1 MDEAVHIIPVGFD
14 FQRLAQPIT
23 QGEIDADRVLLLH
36 SSEKASD
43 LEAQQLAERMVERLE
58 ETLGTLF
65 GKEVK
70 RQPVENIFDFE
81 TAYITAYEMIKEEV
95 EDGNEV
101 WVNISS
107 MPRTVAFAFASA
119 ANSLV
124 VEEPSYRDNVHTYY
138 VSTEE
143 YIVTRMIRELKE
155 EEQFLENLS
164 EKHPENDDIADR
176 LKAIASLVSDVQ
188 NNGTTK
194 GADQIVEF
202 PVVPV
207 GELHEFEIEIL
218 RFLESDGTQESISA
232 LAEDF
237 SRKKSEDIDLDSFKS
252 KVQYNVKNL
261 EEQGFV
267 ETKPVKNK
275 HQISLDTMGKLWVQT
290 HQKHSGA

>member
-1 MDEAVHIIPVGFD
+1 MDETVHIIPVGFD

-23 QGEIDADRVLLLH
+23 QGDIDADRVHLLH
-36 SSEKASD
+36 SSRESSNP
-43 LEAQQLAERMVERLE
+43 ESQELAERMVERLE

-65 GKEVK
+65 GKDVK
-70 RQPVENIFDFE
+70 RQTVDNIFDFE
-81 TAYITAYEMIKEEV
+81 TAYTKAYEMIKREV
-95 EDGNEV
+95 ENGNRV

-124 VEEPSYRDNVHTYY
+124 VEEPDYRNKVHTYY

-155 EEQFLENLS
+155 EKQFLEQQH
-164 EKHPENDDIADR
+164 EKHPEDQDIKDR
-176 LKAIASLVSDVQ
+176 LDSIGGLVSDVQ

-207 GELHEFEIEIL
+207 GELHEFEIKIL
-218 RFLESDGTQESISA
+218 RFLEEDGTQESIIITCRKFGTKQT
-232 LAEDF
+232 EDV
-237 SRKKSEDIDLDSFKS
+237 DIDSFKS

-261 EEQGFV
+261 EE
-267 ETKPVKNK
+267 TR
-275 HQISLDTMGKLWVQT
+275 LC
-290 HQKHSGA
+290 QKRVSEK

>member
-1 MDEAVHIIPVGFD
+1 MDETVHIIPVGFD

-23 QGEIDADRVLLLH
+23 QGDIDADRVHLLH
-36 SSEKASD
+36 SSRESSNP
-43 LEAQQLAERMVERLE
+43 ESQELAERMVERLE

-65 GKEVK
+65 GKDVK
-70 RQPVENIFDFE
+70 RQTVDNIFDFE
-81 TAYITAYEMIKEEV
+81 TAYTKAYEMIKREV
-95 EDGNEV
+95 ENGNRV

-124 VEEPSYRDNVHTYY
+124 VEEPDYRNKVHTYY

-155 EEQFLENLS
+155 EKQFLEQQH
-164 EKHPENDDIADR
+164 EKHPEDQDIKDR
-176 LKAIASLVSDVQ
+176 LDSIGGLVSDVQ

-207 GELHEFEIEIL
+207 GELHEFEIKIL
-218 RFLESDGTQESISA
+218 RFLEEDGTQESILS
-232 LAEDF
+232 LAENLAQ
-237 SRKKSEDIDLDSFKS
+237 KQTEDVDIDSFKS

-261 EEQGFV
+261 EEQGYV
-267 ETKPVKNK
+267 KRESVKNK
-275 HQISLDTMGKLWVQT
+275 HQISLDTMGKLWVKT
-290 HQKHSGA
+290 HQDNT

>member
-1 MDEAVHIIPVGFD
+1 MNETVHIIPVGFD

-23 QGEIDADRVLLLH
+23 QGDIDADRVLLLH
-36 SSEKASD
+36 SSRESSNP
-43 LEAQQLAERMVERLE
+43 ESQQLAERMVERLE

-65 GKEVK
+65 GKDVK
-70 RQPVENIFDFE
+70 RQTVKNIFDFE
-81 TAYITAYEMIKEEV
+81 TAYTKAYEMIKKEV
-95 EDGNEV
+95 ENGNTV

-124 VEEPSYRDNVHTYY
+124 VEEPDYRNKVHTYY

-155 EEQFLENLS
+155 EKQFLEQQY
-164 EKHPENDDIADR
+164 EKHPEDQDIKDR
-176 LKAIASLVSDVQ
+176 LDSISGLVSDVQ

-207 GELHEFEIEIL
+207 VELHEFEIKIL
-218 RFLESDGTQESISA
+218 RFLEEDGTQESISS
-232 LAEDF
+232 LAENLA
-237 SRKKSEDIDLDSFKS
+237 KKQTEDVDIDSFKS

-261 EEQGFV
+261 EEQGYV
-267 ETKPVKNK
+267 KRESVKNK
-275 HQISLDTMGKLWVQT
+275 HQISLDTMGKLWVKT
-290 HQKHSGA
+290 HQDNV

>member
-1 MDEAVHIIPVGFD
+1 MNETVHIIPVGFD

-23 QGEIDADRVLLLH
+23 QGDIDADRVLLLH
-36 SSEKASD
+36 SSRESSNP
-43 LEAQQLAERMVERLE
+43 ESQQLAERMVERLE

-65 GKEVK
+65 GKDVK
-70 RQPVENIFDFE
+70 RQTVKNIFDFE
-81 TAYITAYEMIKEEV
+81 TDYTKAYEMIKKEV
-95 EDGNEV
+95 ENGNTV

-124 VEEPSYRDNVHTYY
+124 VEEPDYRNKVHTYY

-155 EEQFLENLS
+155 EKQFLEQQY
-164 EKHPENDDIADR
+164 EKHPEDQDIKDR
-176 LKAIASLVSDVQ
+176 LDSISGLVSDVQ

-207 GELHEFEIEIL
+207 GELHEFEIKIL
-218 RFLESDGTQESISA
+218 RFLDSDGTQESISS
-232 LAEDF
+232 LAENLAQ
-237 SRKKSEDIDLDSFKS
+237 KQTEDVDIDSFKS

-261 EEQGFV
+261 EEQGY
-267 ETKPVKNK
+267 VKRESVKIK
-275 HQISLDTMGKLWVQT
+275 HQISLNTMGKLCVKT
-290 HQKHSGA
+290 HQDNV

>member
-1 MDEAVHIIPVGFD
+1 MDETIHIIPVGFD

-23 QGEIDADRVLLLH
+23 QGDIDADRVLLLH
-36 SSEKASD
+36 SSRESSNP
-43 LEAQQLAERMVERLE
+43 ESQELAERMVERLE

-65 GKEVK
+65 GKDVDRRSFK
-70 RQPVENIFDFE
+70 NIFDFE
-81 TAYITAYEMIKEEV
+81 TAYTKAYRMIKEEV
-95 EDGNEV
+95 QDGNTV

-124 VEEPSYRDNVHTYY
+124 VEEPDFRNKVHTYY

-143 YIVTRMIRELKE
+143 YIVTQMIQELKKE
-155 EEQFLENLS
+155 KKFLEKIS
-164 EKHPENDDIADR
+164 DKHPEDQDIKDR
-176 LKAIASLVSDVQ
+176 LDSIASLVSDVQ

-207 GELHEFEIEIL
+207 AELHEFEIKIL
-218 RFLESDGTQESISA
+218 RFLKSNGTQESISS
-232 LAEDF
+232 LAKNIAQKEPGNI
-237 SRKKSEDIDLDSFKS
+237 DIDSFKS

-267 ETKPVKNK
+267 KRESIKNRHK
-275 HQISLDTMGKLWVQT
+275 ISLDTMGKLWVNT
-290 HQKHSGA
+290 HEPNQQ

>member
-1 MDEAVHIIPVGFD
+1 MDETVHIIPVGFD

-23 QGEIDADRVLLLH
+23 QGDIDADRVLLLH
-36 SSEKASD
+36 SSRESSD
-43 LEAQQLAERMVERLE
+43 SESQELAERMVERLE

-65 GKEVK
+65 GKTVK
-70 RQPVENIFDFE
+70 RQTVENIFDFE
-81 TAYITAYEMIKEEV
+81 TAYTKAYEMIKEEV
-95 EDGNEV
+95 EDGNTV

-124 VEEPSYRDNVHTYY
+124 VEEPGYRNNVHTYY

-155 EEQFLENLS
+155 EREFLENLS
-164 EKHPENDDIADR
+164 KKHPEDQEIADR
-176 LKAIASLVSDVQ
+176 LDSIGGLVSDVQ
-188 NNGTTK
+188 NNGTTR

-207 GELHEFEIEIL
+207 GELHEFEIKIL
-218 RFLESDGTQESISA
+218 RFLEADGTQESISSLSEN
-232 LAEDF
+232 LAQEE
-237 SRKKSEDIDLDSFKS
+237 SEDVEIDSFKS

-267 ETKPVKNK
+267 KRESVKNK
-275 HQISLDTMGKLWVQT
+275 HQISLDTMGKLWTNT
-290 HQKHSGA
+290 HQDNN

>member
-23 QGEIDADRVLLLH
+23 QGDIEADRILLLH
-36 SSEKASD
+36 SSRETSD
-43 LEAQQLAERMVERLE
+43 KESQELAERMVERLE

-65 GKEVK
+65 GKQVDRQTVK
-70 RQPVENIFDFE
+70 DIFDFE
-81 TAYITAYEMIKEEV
+81 TAYPLAYDMIKEEV

-124 VEEPSYRDNVHTYY
+124 VEEPDYRDQVHTYY

-143 YIVTRMIRELKE
+143 YIVTRMIRELKQE
-155 EEQFLENLS
+155 QQFLKNLS
-164 EKHPENDDIADR
+164 EKYPDDNEIEER
-176 LKAIASLVSDVQ
+176 LNSIGELVTDVQ

-202 PVVPV
+202 PTVPV
-207 GELHEFEIEIL
+207 GELHDFEKQIL
-218 RFLESDGTQESISA
+218 RFLDSHGPQESISA
-232 LAEDF
+232 LANALVEATGEDT
-237 SRKKSEDIDLDSFKS
+237 DIASYKS
-252 KVQYNVKNL
+252 KVQYNVQNL

-267 ETKPVKNK
+267 ERESVKNK
-275 HQISLDTMGKLWVQT
+275 HRISLDTMGKLWVKT
-290 HQKHSGA
+290 H

>member
-1 MDEAVHIIPVGFD
+1 
-14 FQRLAQPIT
+14 
-23 QGEIDADRVLLLH
+23 
-36 SSEKASD
+36 
-43 LEAQQLAERMVERLE
+43 MVERLE

-65 GKEVK
+65 GKEVI
-70 RQPVENIFDFE
+70 RQPVKNIFDFE
-81 TAYITAYEMIKEEV
+81 TAYITAYEMIKQEV
-95 EDGNEV
+95 ENGNKV

-124 VEEPSYRDNVHTYY
+124 VEEPSYRDKVHTYY

-155 EEQFLENLS
+155 EQQFLEKLS
-164 EKHPENDDIADR
+164 EKYSEDKEIEDR
-176 LKAIASLVSDVQ
+176 LNSIASLVSDVQ
-188 NNGTTK
+188 NNGTTR

-202 PVVPV
+202 PVIPV

-232 LAEDF
+232 LAEHLA
-237 SRKKSEDIDLDSFKS
+237 KEKAENIDLDSFKS
-252 KVQYNVKNL
+252 KVQYNAKNL

-267 ETKPVKNK
+267 ETKAVKNK

-290 HQKHSGA
+290 HHQNNT